1 MPIQE
6 EMERRLEGGDTE
18 SAIDVMRRMEAE
30 RSTVGEPVAS
40 VAAREMA
47 LRERQ
52 PLQPWDNPAAVPQPV
67 AAAPAAPPTGAG
79 PGVSPQLME
88 AIQATEGVPTYKEE
102 MARTEEVDVIL
113 PSGEEVT
120 IIIPEGMPD
129 DLIETRL
136 KAAGELPPDPSTE
149 KQPLQAALQGALIG
163 TADEVAATLA
173 AGTAK
178 VVGAEDSFADI
189 YNDVLESERDKLA
202 EYRKE
207 YPKEAFA
214 YEMLGAVTPA
224 VISGGTG
231 APVTTGRLAGTGAA
245 WGAGYGAGMAD
256 PSPELS
262 AAESVQERAKGA
274 GSGAAVGA
282 VGGAAIG
289 AATKAIPKAVKK
301 SRVKKARTTREGANK
316 LQKDYQ
322 KIVINEKMMGATG
335 ADAHAAAR
343 KALGMKTD
351 DTYHMTRMSDE
362 ELFTPGT
369 AEQAAEYAVANN
381 LWKSGIRSLGIM
393 RPIDR
398 IIRPIY
404 DRIEEHVPYLAQQ
417 LRNYEG
423 KVYLDVHNWHE
434 RAKPY
439 IAVVRNG
446 MSAGERR
453 ELDKLLYNG
462 KVPEARAAIVAKL
475 GEPAGKH
482 FDNMRS
488 LLNDISKA
496 MEDKGAVF
504 SKVERGWFPRRIK
517 DIEKLK
523 NKLGT
528 KYLQGF
534 EAYAER
540 IGNEQAAINA
550 FMRADPG
557 TRVKETALRR
567 RKVTEVNDEL
577 IDFYHDH
584 IGSMDLFFREA
595 AQHINRRDLFKGHV
609 KVNQHGVEE
618 IEKSIKSLVGTMK
631 DLTPSDANEV
641 MTLLKIRFTRG
652 EEGMSTG
659 MANIRAVAHNA
670 LLANVISAATQLGD
684 IGVSAWLNGG
694 FRSLKAVVGKNQ
706 ITADDLG
713 IMRELVQEIS
723 DPGSINA
730 WTDRLFRYSGF
741 RAVDRLGK
749 NTFINSAFDN
759 YTRMARSYKG
769 RKRLTEELTP
779 YWGVET
785 PQLVKELQEGKPTD
799 LVKTFLFSKLSESQP
814 ISRSEV
820 PELFLAMPNGRLFYQ
835 LTTWTIKQMNLVRNK
850 IVRQLMSGT
859 PKEKA
864 VALKDAGRMILFVG
878 GANLTSDELKRFMSG
893 KHSTFHDIPEDEMAA
908 AVGAKLLAHTFKNF
922 LGDEDP
928 ARGLTS
934 AAEITI
940 PTVDIVGK
948 VTQDAIKYGQKVGY
962 QKDLDLEGEEFKE
975 LSREV
980 ISKMPLF
987 GKLYAMWF
995 LGGAEKFNE
1004 KQAEERKAEFKKRMS
1019 Q

>member
-6 EMERRLEGGDTE
+6 EMERRLEGGDPE

-40 VAAREMA
+40 VRARELA

-52 PLQPWDNPAAVPQPV
+52 PLQPWDNPAAAPQPV
-67 AAAPAAPPTGAG
+67 AAAPAAPTTGAG

-102 MARTEEVDVIL
+102 MARTEEVDVTL
-113 PSGEEVT
+113 PSGEEV
-120 IIIPEGMPD
+120 IVIVPEGLPD
-129 DLIETRL
+129 HLIVSRL
-136 KAAGELPPDPSTE
+136 KAAGELPPDPSVE

-178 VVGAEDSFADI
+178 IVGAEDSFADI
-189 YNDVLESERDKLA
+189 YNDVLASERDKLA
-202 EYRKE
+202 AYRKE
-207 YPKEAFA
+207 YPKEAFG
-214 YEMLGAVTPA
+214 YEMLGAVAPA

-256 PSPELS
+256 PSTELS
-262 AAESVQERAKGA
+262 AAEQLQERAKGA
-274 GSGAAVGA
+274 GTGA
-282 VGGAAIG
+282 VIG
-289 AATKAIPKAVKK
+289 AAGGAGIGVASKAIPKAVKK
-301 SRVKKARTTREGANK
+301 RRVKKARTTREGANN
-316 LQKDYQ
+316 LQKEYQ
-322 KIVINEKMMGATG
+322 KIVITEKMMGATG

-362 ELFTPGT
+362 TLFTPGT

-381 LWKSGIRSLGIM
+381 LWKKGIRTMGIM
-393 RPIDR
+393 KPIDR
-398 IIRPIY
+398 FIRPIY

-439 IAVVRNG
+439 IDIVRNN
-446 MSAGERR
+446 MSGAERR

-482 FDNMRS
+482 FDTMRS
-488 LLNDISKA
+488 LLHDISTA

-504 SKVERGWFPRRIK
+504 AKVEKGWFPRRIK

-534 EAYAER
+534 QAYAER

-550 FMRADPG
+550 FMRGQPG
-557 TRVKETALRR
+557 TRIKETSLRS
-567 RKVTEVNDEL
+567 RKVTEVDDEL

-595 AQHINRRDLFKGHV
+595 AQHINRRNLFKGHV
-609 KVNQHGVEE
+609 KVNKHGVEE
-618 IEKSIKSLVGTMK
+618 IDKSIKSLVETMK
-631 DLTPSDANEV
+631 DLTPADANEV
-641 MTLLKIRFTRG
+641 MSLLKVRFTRG
-652 EEGMSTG
+652 EEGMSKG
-659 MANIRAVAHNA
+659 MANVRAVAHNA
-670 LLANVISAATQLGD
+670 LLANVVSATTQLGD

-694 FRSLKAVVGKNQ
+694 FKSLKAVVGKKSV
-706 ITADDLG
+706 TADDLG
-713 IMRELVQEIS
+713 IQRELVQEIS

-769 RKRLTEELTP
+769 RRRLTEELLP

-785 PQLVKELQEGKPTD
+785 PQLIKELQAGKPTD

-820 PELFLAMPNGRLFYQ
+820 PELFLALPNGRLFYQ

-850 IVRQLMSGT
+850 IIRQIMSGT

-864 VALKDAGRMILFVG
+864 IAMKDAGRMILFVG
-878 GANLTSDELKRFMSG
+878 GANLTSDELKRFLTG
-893 KHSTFHDIPEDEMAA
+893 KHSNFHDIPEDEMAA
-908 AVGAKLLAHTFKNF
+908 FIAAKLLSHTFKNF
-922 LGDEDP
+922 IGDEDP
-928 ARGLTS
+928 VRGLTS
-934 AAEITI
+934 AMEVTI
-940 PTVDIVGK
+940 PTIDIANK
-948 VTQDAIKYGQKVGY
+948 VRQDFVKYGQKVNY

-980 ISKMPLF
+980 ISKIPLF
-987 GKLYAMWF
+987 GLLYSMWF
-995 LGGAEKFNE
+995 LGGADKFNE